1 MWSESLCRL
10 GSVLCLLSMA
20 ACQQPV
26 PTAAPPA
33 DSYRVDNF
41 TLASDGNTQTV
52 RGASVTPAFFQS
64 VLTPPFL
71 GRLFAPEEYKSGR
84 APLVVLHHRFWAQ
97 RFKSD
102 PTAIGKALQLNGKD
116 FTIVGVMPP
125 TFDLPSGVDLWV
137 PQPDSRN

>member
-1 MWSESLCRL
+1 MCSQQLCRL
-10 GSVLCLLSMA
+10 GLVLCLLSMVG
-20 ACQQPV
+20 CQGPV
-26 PTAAPPA
+26 PTSAPPA

-52 RGASVTPAFFQS
+52 RAASVTSAFFQA
-64 VLTPPFL
+64 VHTPPFL
-71 GRLFAPEEYKSGR
+71 GRLFTPEEHKSGR
-84 APLVVLHHRFWAQ
+84 APLVVLHHRFWEQ

-125 TFDLPSGVDLWV
+125 MFDLPSGADLWV
-137 PQPDSRN
+137 PRSDSPN